1 MKRLILVL
9 ILLLNIIVSYS
20 ESKKSSNTEV
30 DKIESQNLTIEV
42 TKQGVFINSK
52 RIDTGIDFSEL
63 KKVIGE
69 PSRTKIQ
76 TTDEINSVKETM
88 GALPNNIYTY
98 DQYGILV
105 YQKPNTKSISSITI
119 DFKKQNHLFS
129 PEKPFS
135 GIMKINAKNIDLFT
149 SMLLLKESIG
159 LDVENTNFNV
169 CSSLYNN
176 YNLTFEFEDAKQK
189 NKMVSLGI
197 GINKNT
203 EQANEKGWKNSDIEM
218 VNATLRNNVQLIEY
232 SKQYNFEMNY
242 LLKCYT
248 DKITTTIEN
257 KEYNNPTKENLK
269 TISKILS
276 DCIIQTSK

>member
-20 ESKKSSNTEV
+20 ESKKSLNIEV
-30 DKIESQNLTIEV
+30 DKIESQNLTIEL

-197 GINKNT
+197 GLNINT

>member
-135 GIMKINAKNIDLFT
+135 GIMKINAKKIDLFT